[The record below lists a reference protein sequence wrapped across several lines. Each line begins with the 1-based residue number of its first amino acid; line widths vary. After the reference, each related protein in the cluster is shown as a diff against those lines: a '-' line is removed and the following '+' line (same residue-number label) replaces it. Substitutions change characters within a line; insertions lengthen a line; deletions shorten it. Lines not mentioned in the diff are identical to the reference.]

1 MKQLLFIII
10 TFMFVSNIYAQE
22 TTIKETCAY
31 HEKQISAVMDFII
44 SMDKLVNKEIFKE
57 DTSVDQLSI
66 YNEQQDEA
74 EDALVKASKIYHYLN
89 CSNIKIKKNNNL

>member
-10 TFMFVSNIYAQE
+10 TFLFVSNAYAQE

-44 SMDKLVNKEIFKE
+44 SMDKLVSKEISKE
-57 DTSVDQLSI
+57 DTSADQFNI
-66 YNEQQDEA
+66 YNEQKKEA
-74 EDALVKASKIYHYLN
+74 EDALLKVSKIYHYLN
-89 CSNIKIKKNNNL
+89 CGKS